1 MSAMANSLTRT
12 GAWLAAAFGV
22 MAGGPSWSQAY
33 PVKTIRLIVAGPAGG
48 GNDVITRPIAQKLS
62 ESMGQRVIVDNRPGA
77 GTLLAG
83 QATAAAAPD
92 GYTVMMATISTLCI
106 SPHLVGKKPYD
117 PVRDFAPVT
126 LVATA
131 GLMVAVH
138 PSLPAKTTAELIALA
153 KSRPGRLAY
162 ASNGAGS
169 LSHLT
174 TELFARA
181 AGITMV
187 HVPYKGGSPAAIDTM
202 AGNTQ
207 LVITGIPT
215 LIAHVKASRLRSIA
229 VTGSRRSPA
238 MPDVPTVAESG
249 LPGFES
255 SQWYAAFAPRD
266 TPAPIIERLYRELE
280 KAADIPAVRA
290 ALSLEGA
297 ELAVTGP
304 RSLGQLVRADSA
316 KWEKIIR
323 ESRIALD

>member
-1 MSAMANSLTRT
+1 MANTLIRT
-12 GAWLAAAFGV
+12 GAWVAAVFALG
-22 MAGGPSWSQAY
+22 ACDPSWSQAY
-33 PVKTIRLIVAGPAGG
+33 PARPIRLIVAGPAGG

-62 ESMGQRVIVDNRPGA
+62 ESMGQQVIVDNRPGA

-83 QATAAAAPD
+83 QATAGSAPD
-92 GYTVMMATISTLCI
+92 GYTVMMGTISTLCI
-106 SPHLVGKKPYD
+106 SPHLVRKKPYD
-117 PVRDFAPVT
+117 PVLDFTPIT

-138 PSLPAKTTAELIALA
+138 PALPAKTIGELIGLA
-153 KSRPGRLAY
+153 RSRPGQLTY

-174 TELFARA
+174 TELLSRA

-187 HVPYKGGSPAAIDTM
+187 HVPYKGGSPAALDTI
-202 AGNTQ
+202 GGYTQ

-215 LIAHVKASRLRSIA
+215 LIAHVKTSRLRALA

-238 MPDVPTVAESG
+238 MPDLPTVAESG

-255 SQWYAAFAPRD
+255 SQWYAAFAPKN
-266 TPAPIIERLYRELE
+266 TPAAIVERLWRELE
-280 KAADIPAVRA
+280 KAADIPAVKG
-290 ALSLEGA
+290 ALSSEGA

-304 RSLGQLVRADSA
+304 QRLGELVRADSA

-323 ESRIALD
+323 ESGIALD